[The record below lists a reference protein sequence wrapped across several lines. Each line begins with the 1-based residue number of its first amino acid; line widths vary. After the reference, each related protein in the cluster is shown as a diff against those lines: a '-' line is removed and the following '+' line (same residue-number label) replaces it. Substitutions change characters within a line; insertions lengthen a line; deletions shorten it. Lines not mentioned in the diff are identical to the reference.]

1 MNPVRYLIWR
11 WNATSHT
18 ENNSS
23 LSCLE
28 VKIQQAAKF
37 KSLAVTLYTIIIMI
51 HLHSKAWQHLFL
63 VKETARRPSF
73 RQQCQPHSIFGSL
86 GRGEDACIGSYVS
99 LAIARAE
106 TVHAETGVLLG
117 QNPCVG
123 THGSFRNNIGSQIS
137 WPAFGFQQIFL
148 KIFKKLLHNLIYSIF
163 IEIFNIIQQSFCPF
177 IVYVLSRIAGKNLG

>member
-1 MNPVRYLIWR
+1 MQPLTQTITPVYLAWKWKYIK
-11 WNATSHT
+11 
-18 ENNSS
+18 
-23 LSCLE
+23 L
-28 VKIQQAAKF
+28 AAKF
-37 KSLAVTLYTIIIMI
+37 QSLAVTLYTIIIMI
-51 HLHSKAWQHLFL
+51 HLHSKAWRHLFL

-117 QNPCVG
+117 QDPCVG
-123 THGSFRNNIGSQIS
+123 THGSFRNNIGRQIR

-148 KIFKKLLHNLIYSIF
+148 KIFKKLVHNLIYSIF

-177 IVYVLSRIAGKNLG
+177 IVYVLSRIARKNLG